1 MTFSITH
8 KLPARGVFALA
19 LLSLLFGPAIF
30 SPAARAQDQS
40 QNQSQAQSQDHIV
53 SSQTLQRQVETT
65 SAKRQDNIDTL
76 NRVLSTP
83 IAERAMQSKHIDATK
98 VRTAIP
104 TLSDAE
110 LANLAARAND
120 AQQKFAAGLIGTG
133 LLVVILLAIIVIIV
147 VAAIH

>member
-8 KLPARGVFALA
+8 KLPARGAFALA
-19 LLSLLFGPAIF
+19 LLSLLFGPAVF
-30 SPAARAQDQS
+30 SPAARAQDQA
-40 QNQSQAQSQDHIV
+40 QAQSQDHIV

-110 LANLAARAND
+110 LANLAARASD